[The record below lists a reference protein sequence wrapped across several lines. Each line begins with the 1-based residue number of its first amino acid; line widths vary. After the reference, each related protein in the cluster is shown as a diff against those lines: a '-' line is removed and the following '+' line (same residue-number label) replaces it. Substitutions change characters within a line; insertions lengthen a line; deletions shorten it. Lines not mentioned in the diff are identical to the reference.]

1 MHATGPPF
9 PAPTKRFQ
17 RRMGPSTVNAA
28 MAYAHTLREGW
39 SIASAVQFCA
49 FLYGGA
55 LRMAATTNARSEA
68 PLEARIDA
76 ELDDLISEAADRLE
90 VTKTAFVSEALREA
104 ALKVIARSDITMM
117 DPKVF
122 DSMMASIDIADESS
136 ELHTLAALPRR
147 ITR

>member
-1 MHATGPPF
+1 
-9 PAPTKRFQ
+9 
-17 RRMGPSTVNAA
+17 
-28 MAYAHTLREGW
+28 
-39 SIASAVQFCA
+39 
-49 FLYGGA
+49 
-55 LRMAATTNARSEA
+55 MAATTNARGEA
-68 PLEARIDA
+68 PLGAPIDA
-76 ELDDLISEAADRLE
+76 ELDDLISEAADRLD